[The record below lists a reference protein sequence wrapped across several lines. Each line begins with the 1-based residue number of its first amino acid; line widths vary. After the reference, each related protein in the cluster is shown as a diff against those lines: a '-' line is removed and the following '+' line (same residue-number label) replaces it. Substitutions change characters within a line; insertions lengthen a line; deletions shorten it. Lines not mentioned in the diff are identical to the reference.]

1 MSRFLSA
8 PDFRHESAERIG
20 VLLVGSGSPETP
32 RLRDVRRFLRR
43 MLGDPRV
50 VETPRA
56 LWLPA
61 LYGAVVAAC
70 SFGAARRFRRIWS
83 ERGSPVLA
91 FTEDLRAALT
101 RELGS
106 RVVAPF
112 SVEVGTLYGPSSIRA
127 ALGRL
132 AESGAQRVLVLPL
145 FPQYSGATTGA
156 VYDQVNAELRRWR
169 WIPELRFI
177 SGYHDHPGYIEA
189 LRASI
194 TAQWEATGRTQ
205 HLLLSFHGLPEAC
218 FRNGDPYYCKCQKT
232 ARLIAEEL
240 NLAEGEWSVS
250 FQSRF
255 GLSKWLGPE
264 TAEVLTELPKRD
276 VHSVTVVCPGFA
288 VDGLETLEEIAM
300 TDRERFLAAGGR
312 RFHYVAALNGRP
324 EHARALG
331 DLVAQHCQG
340 WTPVSVGWL
349 AAANNLRGVQARD
362 E

>member
-1 MSRFLSA
+1 MSRFLNS

-20 VLLVGSGSPETP
+20 VLIVGAGSPATP
-32 RLRDVRRFLRR
+32 RLLDVRRFLRR
-43 MLGDPRV
+43 MLSDPRV
-50 VETPRA
+50 VEMSRA

-61 LYGAVVAAC
+61 LHGAVLAAR
-70 SFGAARRFRRIWS
+70 SLNAARRFRRIWDD
-83 ERGSPVLA
+83 RGSPVLA
-91 FTEDLRAALT
+91 LTEELREALT

-112 SVEVGTLYGPSSIRA
+112 SVEAGTLYGEPSIRS

-132 AESGAQRVLVLPL
+132 AASGAQRVLVLPL
-145 FPQYSGATTGA
+145 FPQYSGSTTGA
-156 VYDQVNAELRRWR
+156 VYDQVNAEMRRWR

-177 SGYHDHPGYIEA
+177 SGYHDHPGYVDA
-189 LRASI
+189 LRDSVA
-194 TAQWEATGRTQ
+194 AQWEATGRTQ
-205 HLLLSFHGLPEAC
+205 HLLISFHGLPEAC

-232 ARLIAEEL
+232 ARLLAEEL

-255 GLSKWLGPE
+255 GLVKWLGPD
-264 TAEVLTELPKRD
+264 TTEVLDELPKRD
-276 VHSVTVVCPGFA
+276 VRSVTVICPGFPI
-288 VDGLETLEEIAM
+288 DGLETLEEIAM

-324 EHARALG
+324 EHARALA

-340 WTPVSVGWL
+340 WTPINVGWL
-349 AAANNLRGVQARD
+349 AAANDLRGVKARGD
-362 E
+362 